1 MKRQRA
7 AGKHLFRRV
16 AGCGLLWRWKVK
28 FRLEQRA
35 VGVPEF
41 CGGSFRHELEAVVP
55 GPLAN
60 RAEVLKPFLEKL
72 NQCER
77 IVRQAL
83 EFHGT

>member
-1 MKRQRA
+1 
-7 AGKHLFRRV
+7 
-16 AGCGLLWRWKVK
+16 VK

-41 CGGSFRHELEAVVP
+41 CGSSFRHELESVVP

-60 RAEVLKPFLEKL
+60 RAEMLEPFLKKF
-72 NQCER
+72 NQRER
-77 IVRQAL
+77 IVRQTL